1 VADGV
6 RKLRTL
12 DGERF
17 HANPDLEINSEQLAD
32 VMQLYVDE
40 VRRLQGRP
48 LSSSPAP
55 PAPPAPAPAPVV
67 IPAVDNSA
75 DLSQVR
81 WWTDTCHF
89 FIQML

>member
-12 DGERF
+12 DEERF

-48 LSSSPAP
+48 LASSPAP
-55 PAPPAPAPAPVV
+55 PAPAPPAAAPVV

-75 DLSQVR
+75 DLNQVR
-81 WWTDTCHF
+81 GWAG
-89 FIQML
+89 